1 MSLPEADDDRRRAAM
16 RRALELAA
24 RCVEERGGGPFGA
37 VVLKDGEVLAE
48 GQNLVTVSG
57 DPTAHAEIVAIRR
70 ACERLGSFSLEG
82 CELLSSC
89 EPCPM
94 CLGAIEWARLDRLY
108 FAAGRDDAAR
118 AGFDDARYYEELATP
133 YGARELP
140 TGRLLAD
147 QGWAP
152 FAAWLAKDDRTPY

>member
-1 MSLPEADDDRRRAAM
+1 MTANDPHDAAREAAM

-24 RCVEERGGGPFGA
+24 ACVDEQSGGPFGA
-37 VVLKDGEVLAE
+37 VILKGGEVVAE

-70 ACERLGSFSLEG
+70 ACERLGTFSLEG
-82 CELLSSC
+82 CELYSSC

-94 CLGAIEWARLDRLY
+94 CLGAISWAHVGRLY

-118 AGFDDARYYEELATP
+118 AGFDDARFYEELAKP
-133 YGARELP
+133 YDERALP
-140 TGRLLAD
+140 TRRLLEGEA
-147 QGWAP
+147 WAP
-152 FAAWLAKDDRTPY
+152 FAAWLAKPDRTPY